1 MNLRKKFS
9 SQFLV
14 ISMFLVF
21 MVFSLASGFIFQITK
36 VKEYRLDIANLN
48 KEIDYTKSEIEKLK
62 QLGDTQDLETAA
74 RSRLNMVKPDEII
87 YIDIK
92 EGD

>member
-14 ISMFLVF
+14 IGMFLVF
-21 MVFSLASGFIFQITK
+21 MVFSLVSGFVFQITK
-36 VKEYRLDIANLN
+36 AREYRLEIANLN
-48 KEIDYTKSEIEKLK
+48 KEIDYNKSEIKKLK

-74 RSRLNMVKPDEII
+74 RNRLNMVKSDEIV

>member
-36 VKEYRLDIANLN
+36 VKEYRLEIANLN

-74 RSRLNMVKPDEII
+74 RNRLNMVKTDEII
-87 YIDIK
+87 YVDIK

>member
-36 VKEYRLDIANLN
+36 VKEYRLEIANLN

-74 RSRLNMVKPDEII
+74 RNRLNMVKPDEII